1 MPKIDVWKCEAVAID
16 TACMN
21 LMETVRRG
29 RKKQQAYIQEDN
41 DPDGASSLEEGI
53 AGLEQAQ
60 LTLRRLLN
68 RAGWIGERIG
78 QAYAE
83 ESQCPPTP

>member
-29 RKKQQAYIQEDN
+29 RRKQKASIQEDN
-41 DPDGASSLEEGI
+41 DPDGALSLEEGI
-53 AGLEQAQ
+53 AGLVQAH
-60 LTLRRLLN
+60 LTLRRLLD
-68 RAGWIGERIG
+68 RAGWTGERIG
-78 QAYAE
+78 QAHAE
-83 ESQCPPTP
+83 VTECPPTP